1 MEKSLDNPPSEVG
14 ADVTESGSA
23 PLPASPREDITAW
36 KWTIIC
42 ITLYLGALLYGL
54 DTTVSADVQGPVY
67 QDLGHIEN
75 LQWVGLG
82 FPMAS
87 AATILFFTRGYGLFN
102 VKYLVIFC
110 FFVFE
115 IGSALC
121 GAAPTSNAL
130 IVGRVIAGVG
140 GAGMYLGALTYIST
154 FTTRAETPVYNALI
168 GLSWGIGSIL
178 GPIVGGLLSASN
190 ATWRWA
196 FYINLP
202 CAALLLPAYIFLFP
216 SRNPRPDLT
225 IKEKLAIIDWLGAI
239 LNAATYVIFIIVVS
253 FSGSVYAWGSEQSI
267 ALWVVFGACL
277 IAFVLQQAFAV
288 FTTTENRIFPVHF
301 LKSRSMVLLFVV
313 TGSGAAAFSITLYYI
328 PLFFQ
333 FTKGDSALRAAVRL
347 LPFICLFIFFVM
359 AAGATLPIIGRY
371 NLYYLVGGSLLLIG
385 ASFLNTIDTNTPSG
399 HIYGYEILV
408 AAGSGLVWQIGYA
421 VALAKASPKDSSKAL
436 GFINLAQIGTTSL
449 SLAIAGSLF
458 QNLGFH
464 ELKRAFADYPYPD
477 DYLRSALAGRISP
490 VFTSNDETAIRI
502 ASVSVAETIRKMFA
516 PAMAGAALLIAST
529 LLMRFE
535 KLSLGI
541 AAAG

>member
-1 MEKSLDNPPSEVG
+1 
-14 ADVTESGSA
+14 
-23 PLPASPREDITAW
+23 
-36 KWTIIC
+36 
-42 ITLYLGALLYGL
+42 
-54 DTTVSADVQGPVY
+54 
-67 QDLGHIEN
+67 
-75 LQWVGLG
+75 
-82 FPMAS
+82 
-87 AATILFFTRGYGLFN
+87 
-102 VKYLVIFC
+102 
-110 FFVFE
+110 
-115 IGSALC
+115 
-121 GAAPTSNAL
+121 
-130 IVGRVIAGVG
+130 
-140 GAGMYLGALTYIST
+140 
-154 FTTRAETPVYNALI
+154 
-168 GLSWGIGSIL
+168 
-178 GPIVGGLLSASN
+178 
-190 ATWRWA
+190 
-196 FYINLP
+196 
-202 CAALLLPAYIFLFP
+202 
-216 SRNPRPDLT
+216 
-225 IKEKLAIIDWLGAI
+225 
-239 LNAATYVIFIIVVS
+239 
-253 FSGSVYAWGSEQSI
+253 
-267 ALWVVFGACL
+267 
-277 IAFVLQQAFAV
+277 
-288 FTTTENRIFPVHF
+288 
-301 LKSRSMVLLFVV
+301 MVLLFVV

-359 AAGATLPIIGRY
+359 AAGTTLPIIGRY